1 VLTSVLQRC
10 AALVLLT
17 IPTMAAFA
25 QSSTPSEALRIAVDY
40 ARFRGDDNNNIYVEV
55 YYSVPQR
62 ALTYVRDNNEY
73 KAGVE
78 LLMTVSTKDSLVVA
92 DRLLMPHTSKDSS
105 QGAMN
110 LISLSNMMVPEGEY
124 TLKVVAKDVNNP
136 ARRDSVSQP
145 LSIKALS
152 TQQLVLSDI
161 EFASS
166 IKKGDRSSPFYK
178 NTLEVIPNPEGVY
191 ANDQSCY
198 YYAEA
203 YNILVG
209 DDQSDYLFRT
219 SIRDAVGKE
228 IVSRE
233 RPRKRKGES
242 AVLVDHLDVSNLR
255 SGTYTLVLSLH
266 DSSRRTLSSSAKKF
280 FVYNAVLGVD
290 SSLLRLDP
298 TLTAD
303 VYAHMS
309 EEEIDREF
317 RWAKWESDESEK
329 AQYSALQGLAAKR
342 KFMTEFWRK
351 RPAGKREQYL
361 QRVAVANR
369 QFNVL
374 GLEGYR
380 TDRGRVHIMYG
391 PADDIERHPNE
402 SGTRPYEIWS
412 YNNIQGGVIFVF
424 VMRQQGGDYELVH
437 STHRNELHD
446 ENWARYAQTN

>member
-1 VLTSVLQRC
+1 
-10 AALVLLT
+10 
-17 IPTMAAFA
+17 
-25 QSSTPSEALRIAVDY
+25 
-40 ARFRGDDNNNIYVEV
+40 
-55 YYSVPQR
+55 
-62 ALTYVRDNNEY
+62 
-73 KAGVE
+73 
-78 LLMTVSTKDSLVVA
+78 
-92 DRLLMPHTSKDSS
+92 
-105 QGAMN
+105 
-110 LISLSNMMVPEGEY
+110 
-124 TLKVVAKDVNNP
+124 
-136 ARRDSVSQP
+136 
-145 LSIKALS
+145 
-152 TQQLVLSDI
+152 
-161 EFASS
+161 
-166 IKKGDRSSPFYK
+166 
-178 NTLEVIPNPEGVY
+178 
-191 ANDQSCY
+191 
-198 YYAEA
+198 
-203 YNILVG
+203 
-209 DDQSDYLFRT
+209 
-219 SIRDAVGKE
+219 
-228 IVSRE
+228 
-233 RPRKRKGES
+233 
-242 AVLVDHLDVSNLR
+242 
-255 SGTYTLVLSLH
+255 
-266 DSSRRTLSSSAKKF
+266 
-280 FVYNAVLGVD
+280 VYNAVLGVD